1 MSSLLMIV
9 IRRATPARIT
19 LGVTTVLTITTLKAN
34 ADSNL
39 PHTSYPK
46 VNIILLSIK
55 LIFLYLG
62 HRALSLGV
70 FCLHLRCIDRVLC
83 RRLSGEEEDHS
94 AGQQQEPHSQ
104 GSLRY

>member
-1 MSSLLMIV
+1 MIV
-9 IRRATPARIT
+9 TRRATPARIT

-46 VNIILLSIK
+46 VKDLKLQLIIFALTD
-55 LIFLYLG
+55 LYLG
-62 HRALSLGV
+62 HRTLPLGL
-70 FCLHLRCIDRVLC
+70 FCLHLCCLDRVLC
-83 RRLSGEEEDHS
+83 RCISGEEEDNS

-104 GSLRY
+104 GSHRH

>member
-1 MSSLLMIV
+1 MVDDLF

-46 VNIILLSIK
+46 VFNFIMSNLSPDI
-55 LIFLYLG
+55 
-62 HRALSLGV
+62 
-70 FCLHLRCIDRVLC
+70 
-83 RRLSGEEEDHS
+83 
-94 AGQQQEPHSQ
+94 
-104 GSLRY
+104 